1 MAAWLPILKAS
12 LPYLTK
18 IVAAAIPA
26 FTSRPAP
33 GKADEVIPQQ
43 IAELQAAVT
52 SNAESI
58 KALAAQLKQTIEGI
72 DPGVGKLQRE
82 IAFLRR
88 VAVVAMVLAVM
99 GFGTAL
105 WAVLGR

>member
-1 MAAWLPILKAS
+1 MAAWLPVLKAS

-26 FTSRPAP
+26 FTARSAAE
-33 GKADEVIPQQ
+33 KADEVVPRQ

-52 SNAESI
+52 GNAESI

-72 DPGVGKLQRE
+72 DPGVGKLQQEMAR
-82 IAFLRR
+82 LRR
-88 VAVVAMVLAVM
+88 VAFVAVVVAAAAL
-99 GFGTAL
+99 GTAL
-105 WAVLGR
+105 WAVLV